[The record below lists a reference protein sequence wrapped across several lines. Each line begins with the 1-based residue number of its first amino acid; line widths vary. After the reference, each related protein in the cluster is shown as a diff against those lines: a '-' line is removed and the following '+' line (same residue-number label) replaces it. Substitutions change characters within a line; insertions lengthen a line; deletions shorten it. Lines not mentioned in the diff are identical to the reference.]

1 VSAAVEP
8 FPRSDGSVRWG
19 ILATGGIA
27 RIFTR
32 DLLAH
37 GHQVVAVGSR
47 SLASAQSF
55 AAELGI
61 GRAHGSYEELVAD
74 PEVDVVYI
82 ATPHNFHAANAEL
95 ALEHGKHV
103 LVEKAFTLTG
113 DQAQRVVD
121 QGRDRGLV
129 VLEAMWTRFLPH
141 MAHVHRLIESGRL
154 GQVRSVHADHTQR
167 LPQEDDHR
175 INNLQLGGGA
185 LLDLGIYPVSFAWDI
200 LGRPVEVQAR
210 AGFRGSGV
218 DASVATVFGHEGGA
232 ISTTYSSSETR
243 GPNSAT
249 VLGTEGRIEL
259 ADTWYTPA
267 PVTLL
272 DNSGKVLDRYDEPVS
287 GRGMQFQAAEMERLV
302 AAGETAGSPLL
313 PPEESVGI
321 MRTMDEIRAQI
332 GLRYPD
338 E

>member
-1 VSAAVEP
+1 MEP
-8 FPRSDGSVRWG
+8 SPRSDGSVRWG
-19 ILATGGIA
+19 VLATGGIA
-27 RIFTR
+27 RAFTR

-37 GHQVVAVGSR
+37 DHRVTAVGSR
-47 SLASAQSF
+47 SLASAESF
-55 AAELGI
+55 AAEFGI
-61 GRAHGSYEELVAD
+61 PRAHGSYEDLVAD

-113 DQAQRVVD
+113 EQAQRVTEL
-121 QGRDRGLV
+121 GRARGLV

-141 MAHVHRLIESGRL
+141 MAHVHRLIDSGRL

-167 LPQEDDHR
+167 LPQEDEHR
-175 INNLQLGGGA
+175 INNLRLGGGA

-200 LGRPVEVQAR
+200 LGRPVDVRAR
-210 AGFRGSGV
+210 AAFRSSGV
-218 DASVATVFGHEGGA
+218 DASVATVFEHDGGA
-232 ISTTYSSSETR
+232 LSTTYCSSETR
-243 GPNSAT
+243 GRNTAT
-249 VLGTEGRIEL
+249 ILGTEGRIEI
-259 ADTWYTPA
+259 ADTWYAPA

-272 DNSGKVLDRYDEPVS
+272 DNDGKVLDRYDEPVS
-287 GRGMQFQAAEMERLV
+287 GRGMQFQAAELERLV
-302 AAGETAGSPLL
+302 TAGDTAGSPLL
-313 PPEESVGI
+313 RPEESVGI
-321 MRTMDEIRAQI
+321 MRTMDEIRSQI